1 MTVTALSEPWLDR
14 KKLADHYSCSV
25 RSIELAVSEGM
36 PSALVF
42 GRRKFRLSEVE
53 PWLTEHGYIERR
65 VDPGCTL
72 VTNQSGAGTAPHGPA
87 PDHGR

>member
-1 MTVTALSEPWLDR
+1 MTVTAMSEPWLDR

-25 RSIELAVSEGM
+25 RSVELALSEGM
-36 PSALVF
+36 PHAVVF
-42 GRRKFRLSEVE
+42 GRVKFKVSDCE
-53 PWLTEHGYIERR
+53 PWLEERGIIERR

-72 VTNQSGAGTAPHGPA
+72 VTYQSGAGTAPHGPA